1 MEATLPKEI
10 ERSIRKTT
18 LVTNIMSIAV
28 TMASGMSVTFGFYY
42 KTNANIQTHDKQIIE
57 IKKDVKETI
66 DKVSQIEVFKGVSSS
81 EMKNLNKKVDKIDEK
96 LDKLILLQTKN

>member
-1 MEATLPKEI
+1 MESILSKEL

-18 LVTNIMSIAV
+18 LATNLMSIAV
-28 TMASGMSVTFGFYY
+28 TLVTGMAVTFGFYY
-42 KTNANIQTHDKQIIE
+42 KTNGSIQTHDKQIVE

-81 EMKNLNKKVDKIDEK
+81 EMLNLEKKVDKIDEK
-96 LDKLILLQTKN
+96 LDKLLLIQNK

>member
-28 TMASGMSVTFGFYY
+28 TMASGMAVTFGFYY

-57 IKKDVKETI
+57 IRKDVKETI
-66 DKVSQIEVFKGVSSS
+66 DKLSQIEVFTGVSSS
-81 EMKNLNKKVDKIDEK
+81 EMLNLEKKVDKIDEK
-96 LDKLILLQTKN
+96 LDKLLLMQQR